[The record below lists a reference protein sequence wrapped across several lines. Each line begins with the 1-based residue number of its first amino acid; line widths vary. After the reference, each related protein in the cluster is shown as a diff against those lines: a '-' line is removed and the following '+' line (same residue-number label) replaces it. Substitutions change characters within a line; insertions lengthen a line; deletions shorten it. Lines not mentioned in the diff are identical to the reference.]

1 MLHITVLSRV
11 GSTDKTE
18 ERIATLA
25 SALFQTP
32 AKSFCACMGG
42 PLTTFRTATKCS
54 LLSTRGYP
62 SSFAT
67 MPSSKRAQRRPSPVM
82 KTSRLNEYAQ
92 TARLTQPI
100 FSNTD
105 GISTPLIGSA
115 SPQQKRKRRLHRYF
129 TLQYHIR
136 LIVRQGPKLLSL
148 LLRGTPRWLFK
159 LIRLLAFVFALLP
172 GFLVFAYYYF
182 WSADRISVPYKD
194 AHDGRTSRHF
204 LDVYGSR
211 TTPRHQQSST
221 SVAVTD
227 DPRATSR
234 RRSIDSFGDNGEP
247 SGAARGRDSSKPVV
261 VFLTGGAW
269 IIGYKMW
276 GAFLARVLVPHGIL
290 VIIPDY
296 RNFPQVTVGDMVLDV
311 DASIQWTLD
320 NCRAYGGDPSKV
332 VIVGQSAGAHL
343 GSCVLLRKAIDEL
356 KQLAGRNH
364 APLSGSSSVS
374 SLESTIETPPLRTKY
389 KARDIMGFMAAS
401 GPYNVVAMQD
411 IFHKHGLDRNI
422 VSAMFGNNLDRHS
435 PTHLV
440 EDCRSLQAD
449 TRTCTS
455 SLGGEDTDNGL
466 LLSQLL
472 PPFCI
477 VHGTADKT
485 VPYSGAIEYA
495 ACLSNAGIRVSS
507 KCYEDWSHT
516 DPIIE
521 SPMTGDHI
529 FHSDVY
535 DFVRQ
540 CTADEGDEGMV
551 SFDESLP
558 ACKPI
563 CFSPLVSL
571 GRFFNPF

>member
-1 MLHITVLSRV
+1 VI
-11 GSTDKTE
+11 
-18 ERIATLA
+18 
-25 SALFQTP
+25 
-32 AKSFCACMGG
+32 
-42 PLTTFRTATKCS
+42 
-54 LLSTRGYP
+54 
-62 SSFAT
+62 
-67 MPSSKRAQRRPSPVM
+67 M
-82 KTSRLNEYAQ
+82 KTSRLNEYAR
-92 TARLTQPI
+92 TTPLTQPI
-100 FSNTD
+100 LSSSNG
-105 GISTPLIGSA
+105 GISTPLVGSA
-115 SPQQKRKRRLHRYF
+115 SPQQKNRKRRLHRYF

-221 SVAVTD
+221 SAAVSD
-227 DPRATSR
+227 DPRASTGR
-234 RRSIDSFGDNGEP
+234 RCSVDSFANNGEP
-247 SGAARGRDSSKPVV
+247 SDAARGRESSKPVV

-290 VIIPDY
+290 VMIPDY
-296 RNFPQVTVGDMVLDV
+296 RNFPTVTVGDMVLDV

-320 NCRAYGGDPSKV
+320 NCRAYGGDPNRV
-332 VIVGQSAGAHL
+332 VVVGQSAGAHL

-356 KQLAGRNH
+356 KQFAGRNH
-364 APLSGSSSVS
+364 APLSGSSAS
-374 SLESTIETPPLRTKY
+374 SLESTIEMPPPLRTKY
-389 KARDIMGFMAAS
+389 KARDIKGFMAAS

-422 VSAMFGNNLDRHS
+422 VSAMFGNRLDRHS

-440 EDCRSLQAD
+440 EDCSSLQAD

-455 SLGGEDTDNGL
+455 SLGGEDTDNCS
-466 LLSQLL
+466 LLSQVL
-472 PPFCI
+472 PPFYI

-495 ACLSNAGIRVSS
+495 TCLSNAGIRVSS

-521 SPMTGDHI
+521 SPMMGDHI

-535 DFVRQ
+535 DFVRK
-540 CTADEGDEGMV
+540 CTEDEGDEVMV
-551 SFDESLP
+551 PFDETLP

-563 CFSPLVSL
+563 CLSPLVSL